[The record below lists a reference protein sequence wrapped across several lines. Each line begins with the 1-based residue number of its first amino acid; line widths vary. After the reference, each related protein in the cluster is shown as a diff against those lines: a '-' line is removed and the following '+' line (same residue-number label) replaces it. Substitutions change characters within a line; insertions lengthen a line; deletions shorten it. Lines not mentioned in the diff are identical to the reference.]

1 MNDRVYKCLSASF
14 FRVETFHKVRLA
26 IFSPPC
32 SYKERNCLSFERPR
46 VPRVA
51 LCLFIESECRGPLHC
66 WEPEWLWSG
75 SLRWP
80 PHKACQLKLRWMEA
94 PK

>member
-1 MNDRVYKCLSASF
+1 MNDRVYKCLSANF

-51 LCLFIESECRGPLHC
+51 LCLFIESAGARYIAGSL
-66 WEPEWLWSG
+66 SG
-75 SLRWP
+75 SGVGASDGHPIRLVS
-80 PHKACQLKLRWMEA
+80 
-94 PK
+94 